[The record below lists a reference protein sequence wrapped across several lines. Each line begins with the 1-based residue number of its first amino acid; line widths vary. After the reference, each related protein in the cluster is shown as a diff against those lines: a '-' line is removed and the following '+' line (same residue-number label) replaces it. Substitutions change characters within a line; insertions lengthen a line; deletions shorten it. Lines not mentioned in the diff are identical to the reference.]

1 MMSVSRR
8 KFLGWLG
15 AAGAGVISGGAANAA
30 SNKHFKG
37 YPNSLGV
44 LHDTT
49 LCVGCRSCEA
59 ACNKV
64 NALPAPKQDF
74 TDTTVLERKRR
85 TDSAAFTVVNRFKQS
100 ESDKQPVFVKKQCN
114 HCLEPACASVCFVGA
129 FKKSP
134 EGAVVY
140 DESVCVGCRYCMV
153 ACPFEIPAYEY
164 DKALTPRVVKCTMC
178 HPRVLEG
185 KLPGCVEA
193 CPTEALL
200 FGERNKLIKA
210 ARKRIARFPERY
222 ADHIYGEHEMGGTS
236 WLYLSARSFEQIGMR
251 VDLGVTP
258 APKFTEGILGAVP
271 LVAGLWPV
279 LLTGIYAVSKRKD
292 KVAQEEQSQ
301 AVADAVSQTESQ
313 AEEKLKKALAM
324 AQKEKEMAVK
334 KEVKKVRDQAALA
347 KKQAQK
353 QALDEATEK

>member
-1 MMSVSRR
+1 MSVSRR

-15 AAGAGVISGGAANAA
+15 AAGTANAG

-37 YPNSLGV
+37 YPDSLGV

-64 NALPAPKQDF
+64 NALPQPRKGF
-74 TDTTVLERKRR
+74 TDTTVLEQKRR
-85 TDSAAFTVVNRFKQS
+85 TDDTAFTVVNRFKRS
-100 ESDKQPVFVKKQCN
+100 ESDQKPVFVKKQCN

-140 DESVCVGCRYCMV
+140 DASVCVGCRYCMI

-200 FGERNKLIKA
+200 FGERKKLIKA

-222 ADHIYGEHEMGGTS
+222 IDHIYGEHEMGGTS
-236 WLYLSARSFEQIGMR
+236 WLYLSGRSFEQIGMR
-251 VDLGVTP
+251 EDLGVTP

-271 LVAGLWPV
+271 IVAGLWPV
-279 LLTGIYAVSKRKD
+279 LLTGIYAVSRRKD
-292 KVAQEEQSQ
+292 KVAKEEQSQ
-301 AVADAVSQTESQ
+301 AVSEAVTLAESQ
-313 AEEKLKKALAM
+313 ADAKLKKALVLAK
-324 AQKEKEMAVK
+324 KEKEMAVK
-334 KEVKKVRDQAALA
+334 KEVKK
-347 KKQAQK
+347 
-353 QALDEATEK
+353 ALDKAAQVRKRAEKKAQEESTEK